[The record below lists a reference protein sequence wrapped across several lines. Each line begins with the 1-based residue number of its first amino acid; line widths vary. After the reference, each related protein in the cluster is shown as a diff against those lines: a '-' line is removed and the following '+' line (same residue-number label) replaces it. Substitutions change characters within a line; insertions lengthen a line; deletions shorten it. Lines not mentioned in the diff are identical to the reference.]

1 MEARELFLK
10 IIDHLKREEGGPV
23 LALAP
28 QALEASK
35 DNPAL
40 RARVLAWLG
49 QAEMFEGNYKGAA
62 AAVRQAKALAEQS
75 GDGAAVNQLKS
86 LLAQI
91 TMRRQA
97 ASGLAS
103 APASE
108 ILDTPLFRADAA
120 ISRGA
125 HEEGEALAQAAIAA
139 AVQSGNARDQV
150 LGLLTIARIPG
161 RAAQSIG
168 EAAAVADASGDMNL
182 VTAVAQAARAAGI
195 EIAPK
200 VF

>member
-1 MEARELFLK
+1 MEARELFQT
-10 IIDHLKREEGGPV
+10 IIDHLKREQGAPV

-49 QAEMFEGNYKGAA
+49 QAEMFEGNYKGAS
-62 AAVRQAKALAEQS
+62 AAVRQAKALAEQG
-75 GDGAAVNQLKS
+75 GDTAAVNQLKS

-97 ASGLAS
+97 ASGLA
-103 APASE
+103 AVPQNE

-120 ISRGA
+120 ISRGDL
-125 HEEGEALAQAAIAA
+125 EQGEALARTAIAA
-139 AVQSGNARDQV
+139 AVESGNARDQV

-161 RAAQSIG
+161 KAAESIA
-168 EAAAVADASGDMNL
+168 EAGAIADASGDMNL